1 MKTTK
6 VRVKATGEVVE
17 INAEAVQSVDRL
29 GFISHKWVSA
39 EPGDRREFEDEE
51 IEWID

>member
-17 INAEAVQSVDRL
+17 ILAEPVQRVDRA
-29 GFISHKWVSA
+29 GFVWHTWVAA
-39 EPGDRREFEDEE
+39 EPDDHREFEDE
-51 IEWID
+51 

>member
-17 INAEAVQSVDRL
+17 ILAEPVQKVNFR
-29 GFISHKWVSA
+29 GFITHTWLSA
-39 EPGDRREFEDEE
+39 EPDDHREFEDEE